1 MKMFVSAWRLARRE
15 LRSGLSGFRIFF
27 ASLVL
32 GVAAIAA
39 VGSFAQALLAGLADN
54 GRVILGGDVAIEL
67 VHRSLTSKER
77 AFVQSRGATSQIV
90 SMRAMAYA
98 LADTSRAAPTN
109 CLSSSATALHP
120 GEPAIVRGNNG
131 NKRASSGTSP
141 CYPGAAPS
149 RAVTN
154 VGMTPTE
161 PVLIELKAVD
171 SSWPLYGSAGLKP
184 ARTLSSALACASDM
198 ICGAL
203 ADRSLLDRLHLIR
216 GGSMRIGKQNFR
228 VTAVL
233 TNEPDRLSG
242 GFSLGP
248 HVIISADALART
260 GLVALGSLI
269 DYTTRVRLRPDVSI
283 AAFRHE
289 AKARFPDAGWQIHD
303 RDHAAPGT
311 DRFINQLSVFLT
323 LTGLTALAVGGVGAG
338 QAVRAFL
345 DRKRE
350 EIATLKALGA
360 DGGLVFLVFFL
371 QVMAIAA
378 LASFAGVILG
388 GATPFVVGRFYGAG
402 IPVPA
407 RFDVFAAPLLLAF
420 VFGML
425 SAAAFAI
432 PPLARARE
440 IAPAGLFRDL
450 VAPARSRGRL
460 PYLAAATFA
469 GLAVVVLALVTSPSV
484 SFSLWFIVCAAG
496 GLVTL
501 ALAANAIR
509 LVLGRLPQVS
519 QPGLRLT
526 LTNMTRPGSSTA
538 AIITALGLGLSLL
551 ATITI
556 IDRTISHGVNE
567 SLPGTAPTFYFIDI
581 QPSDTAAF
589 DRTITSFGSVR
600 DYRRTPMIRG
610 RIVALNGVP
619 AARAKVQNS
628 ARWAISG
635 DRGITYA
642 AREPRDTQLT
652 AGRWWPANYH
662 GPTLISFDNELAR
675 GMGLKL
681 GDTLTL
687 NVLGREIEGRIANF
701 RDVDFST
708 GRQNFILILSPGLID
723 KAPHS
728 FLATVQV
735 APRDE
740 DAMYRAVTGRFP
752 SVSTVRV
759 REVIAELDTLLE
771 KLAFGVRAASL
782 ITILAGLLVLAGAV
796 TAGLRTRLYES
807 TVMKVMG
814 ATRQQIARVHLL
826 EYAIIGALTGTLAL
840 GAGTAAAT
848 LVTRR
853 VFDVPPV
860 IDWSAVILTVAGGAI
875 LTVALGLAL
884 TWTALAAKPAQQ
896 LRNL

>member
-1 MKMFVSAWRLARRE
+1 MNLYLLAWKLARRE

-32 GVAAIAA
+32 GVAAIAT
-39 VGSFAQALLAGLADN
+39 VGSLSQALLSGLADN
-54 GRVILGGDVAIEL
+54 GRTILGGDVAIEL
-67 VHRSLTSKER
+67 VHRTLTPAER
-77 AFVQSRGATSQIV
+77 LFVQSEGKTSQII

-98 LADTSRAAPTN
+98 LANGRPAARQ
-109 CLSSSATALHP
+109 L
-120 GEPAIVRGNNG
+120 V
-131 NKRASSGTSP
+131 
-141 CYPGAAPS
+141 
-149 RAVTN
+149 
-154 VGMTPTE
+154 
-161 PVLIELKAVD
+161 ELKGVD
-171 SSWPLYGSAGLKP
+171 SAWPLYGSAGLSP
-184 ARTLSSALACASDM
+184 ARDLPSALACGRSG

-203 ADRSLLDRLHLIR
+203 ADQTLLDRLRLEA
-216 GGSMRIGKQNFR
+216 GGVMRIGDQDFR
-228 VTAVL
+228 AAAIL
-233 TNEPDRLSG
+233 ANEPDRLSG

-248 HVIISADALART
+248 HVIISTRALART
-260 GLVALGSLI
+260 GLVAVGSLI
-269 DYTTRVRLRPDVSI
+269 DYDTRVRLPPNASI
-283 AAFRHE
+283 AGFRRE
-289 AKARFPDAGWQIHD
+289 AKARFPDAGWQIRD

-311 DRFINQLSVFLT
+311 DRFINQLDVFLT

-360 DGGLVFLVFFL
+360 DGGLVFYIFFL
-371 QVMAIAA
+371 QVMTIAA
-378 LASFAGVILG
+378 LASIAGTLLG
-388 GATPFVVGRFYGAG
+388 VAIPFLVVRFYGAE

-407 RFDVFAAPLLLAF
+407 RFGVFAAPLLLAF

-440 IAPAGLFRDL
+440 IEAAGLFRDR
-450 VAPARSRGRL
+450 VAPTRRRGRL
-460 PYLAAATFA
+460 PYLTAAGGA
-469 GLAVVVLALVTSPSV
+469 GLVIIALALAASPSL
-484 SFSLWFIVCAAG
+484 SFSLWFLACAAG
-496 GLVTL
+496 GLVAL
-501 ALAANAIR
+501 ALAAAAIR
-509 LVLGRLPQVS
+509 FVVRRVPPAS
-519 QPGLRLT
+519 QPAPRLA
-526 LTNMTRPGSSTA
+526 LANMTRPGSATA
-538 AIITALGLGLSLL
+538 AVITALGLGLSLL

-556 IDRTISHGVNE
+556 IDRTISHGVDE
-567 SLPGTAPTFYFIDI
+567 SLPGTAPTFYFVDI
-581 QPSDTAAF
+581 QPADAAAF
-589 DRTITSFGSVR
+589 DRTIARFVSTR

-619 AARAKVQNS
+619 ASRAKVERA
-628 ARWAISG
+628 ARWALNG

-642 AREPRDTQLT
+642 AQEPKDTQLA
-652 AGRWWPANYH
+652 AGRWWPADYH

-675 GMGLKL
+675 GMGLKV

-687 NVLGREIEGRIANF
+687 NVLGREIDGRIANL

-708 GRQNFILILSPGLID
+708 GRQNFVLILSPGLID

-728 FLATVQV
+728 FLATVHV

-740 DAMYRAVTGRFP
+740 DAMYRAVTDRFP

-759 REVIAELDTLLE
+759 KEVIAQLDTLLE

-782 ITILAGLLVLAGAV
+782 VTILAGLLVLAGAV
-796 TAGLRTRLYES
+796 AAGLRARLYDS
-807 TVMKVMG
+807 TIMKVIG
-814 ATRQQIARVHLL
+814 ATRMQIAGVYAL
-826 EYAIIGALTGTLAL
+826 EYALIGTLTGTLAL

-860 IDWSAVILTVAGGAI
+860 IDWGAVLLTVGGGVILTLAF
-875 LTVALGLAL
+875 GLAI
-884 TWTALAAKPAQQ
+884 TWSALAAKPAEQ